1 MVERH
6 LTIDGRPLSA
16 SLVDF
21 GLFFFHNAQ
30 KLLDIGSGPYFYLP
44 KLESHR
50 EARLWNDVFLF
61 SQDHLGVPR
70 GSIRATVLI
79 ETITA
84 AFEMDEILFELRDHS
99 AGLNAGRWDYIFSA
113 IKKFKSHADKVF
125 PDRSQIT
132 MSVPFMNAYTD
143 LLIQTCH
150 KRGAHAMGGMAAFIP
165 SRNDEDVNRTAFEK
179 VRSDKSAE
187 ASKGHDGT
195 WVAHPDLID
204 IARDAFADVIG
215 DQPHQLA
222 TAPQTSITAAQLLD
236 FGVPGG
242 VVTNA
247 GVSTN
252 VDVAIQY
259 IAAWLTGR
267 GAVAIYNLMEDAA
280 TAEISRS
287 QLWQWFTTT

>member
-1 MVERH
+1 
-6 LTIDGRPLSA
+6 
-16 SLVDF
+16 
-21 GLFFFHNAQ
+21 
-30 KLLDIGSGPYFYLP
+30 
-44 KLESHR
+44 
-50 EARLWNDVFLF
+50 
-61 SQDHLGVPR
+61 
-70 GSIRATVLI
+70 
-79 ETITA
+79 
-84 AFEMDEILFELRDHS
+84 
-99 AGLNAGRWDYIFSA
+99 
-113 IKKFKSHADKVF
+113 
-125 PDRSQIT
+125 
-132 MSVPFMNAYTD
+132 
-143 LLIQTCH
+143 
-150 KRGAHAMGGMAAFIP
+150 MGGMAAFIP

-222 TAPQTSITAAQLLD
+222 KTPRTSITAAQLLD
-236 FGVPGG
+236 FRVPGG
-242 VVTNA
+242 VVTNG

-287 QLWQWFTTT
+287 QLWQWLHNDVVTVEGRPVDAAHLDDVAAGHLEVLAASLGQDGFAAGRFEAAWLLLRDLITSSEFTEFLTLPAYQLID